1 MISAEDFPLQINI
14 RDINFCVEVYNG
26 NDSRTRL
33 ARFEPVPVKNIDGNL
48 IDLTGLKRDIN
59 EHIAELD
66 EDDLLKTYFIYKIND
81 GYPKKEL
88 AYIFSLR
95 CNSITFQDKAFNKVI
110 PAVELV
116 YFATEK
122 SFKERNPDTKCF
134 GTAIFDQI
142 IIEIVKTVC
151 VLVGCK
157 VLFLFAINDAKLVS
171 YYKTQLL
178 FEGYDNPELE
188 KAIVSRLK
196 TEDNKDCK
204 FLYQVIF

>member
-1 MISAEDFPLQINI
+1 MISAETFPLQIKISN
-14 RDINFCVEVYNG
+14 INFCVEVYNG
-26 NDSRTRL
+26 NDSRTQL
-33 ARFEPVPVKNIDGNL
+33 ARFEPVPIKDSNGNL

-66 EDDLLKTYFIYKIND
+66 ENDLLKTYFVYKLND
-81 GYPKKEL
+81 DYPKKEL

-95 CNSITFQDKAFNKVI
+95 CSSLTFQDKSFNKVI
-110 PAVELV
+110 PAIELV

-122 SFKERNPDTKCF
+122 SFKERNKDTKHL

-142 IIEIVKTVC
+142 IFEIVKTVA

-157 VLFLFAINDAKLVS
+157 VLFLFAINDTKLVS
-171 YYKTQLL
+171 YYKSQLL
-178 FEGYDNPELE
+178 FEEYDTPEIE

-196 TEDNKDCK
+196 TEDNKGCK

>member
-1 MISAEDFPLQINI
+1 MISAESFPLQINI
-14 RDINFCVEVYNG
+14 HSMDFYVEVYSG
-26 NDSRTRL
+26 NDSRTKL
-33 ARFEPVPVKNIDGNL
+33 ARFEPIPVEDSNGNIVDL
-48 IDLTGLKRDIN
+48 IGLKRDIN

-66 EDDLLKTYFIYKIND
+66 ESDLLKTYFVYKLNED
-81 GYPKKEL
+81 YPKKEL

-95 CNSITFQDKAFNKVI
+95 CSSLTFQDKAFNEVI
-110 PAVELV
+110 PAIELV

-122 SFKERNPDTKCF
+122 SFKERNKDAKHL

-142 IIEIVKTVC
+142 VFEIVKTVAI
-151 VLVGCK
+151 LVGCK
-157 VLFLFAINDAKLVS
+157 VLFLFAINDTKLVS

-178 FEGYDNPELE
+178 FEEYDNPEIE

-196 TEDNKDCK
+196 TEDNKGCK